1 MITKYTYILLA
12 ISLLVLLTLVL
23 KTRSL
28 IGGLMMKIGEGLAA
42 FAEKRADRDE
52 FVEYVSNEAEH
63 VISTMRYYALTAAF
77 LVFAAVYLCAI
88 N

>member
-1 MITKYTYILLA
+1 MITKYTYILLI
-12 ISLLVLLTLVL
+12 ISLLVLLALVL
-23 KTRSL
+23 KSRAL

-52 FVEYVSNEAEH
+52 FIKYVSDEAEY
-63 VISTMRYYALTAAF
+63 VISTMRHYALTAAF
-77 LVFAAVYLCAI
+77 LVFVAVYLCAV